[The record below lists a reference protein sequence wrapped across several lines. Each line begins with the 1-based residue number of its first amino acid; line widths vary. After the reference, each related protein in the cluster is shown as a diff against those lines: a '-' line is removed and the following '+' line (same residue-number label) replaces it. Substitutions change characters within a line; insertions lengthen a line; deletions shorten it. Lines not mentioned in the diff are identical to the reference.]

1 MRMLLYFII
10 PILFLVGMYY
20 LFGGTVFTAFLTTIL
35 TLLIIGG
42 IGLVVIFKKFI
53 KPLNEKG
60 SIIKTINK
68 FKKR

>member
-1 MRMLLYFII
+1 
-10 PILFLVGMYY
+10 MYY

-42 IGLVVIFKKFI
+42 IGIIVIFKKFI